1 MCSLRRL
8 LSHRSNRTSR
18 NCDLRGA
25 YNREA
30 AEMATT
36 RTLEFFGGNLGE
48 GMSEGVGIVSH
59 ALRQSLPAGQ
69 SKEIMR

>member
-1 MCSLRRL
+1 
-8 LSHRSNRTSR
+8 
-18 NCDLRGA
+18 
-25 YNREA
+25 
-30 AEMATT
+30 MATT